1 MAYVAVGSNQLL
13 RGGALAT
20 HFGIGAG
27 HDHAGT
33 AGFGAFSKRIDDR
46 EMGNVF
52 GVGTVDSGDVLQG
65 VEILT
70 PRIWNAAGVG
80 EVVFVHLFDV
90 RGVSAKQIGVA

>member
-1 MAYVAVGSNQLL
+1 MAYVAVGRNQLL
-13 RGGALAT
+13 RGGGLAT

-33 AGFGAFSKRIDDR
+33 AGFGAFSECIDNGK
-46 EMGNVF
+46 MGNVF
-52 GVGTVDSGDVLQG
+52 GIGAVDSGDVLQG

-70 PRIWNAAGVG
+70 PRIGNATGVG

-90 RGVSAKQIGVA
+90 RGVSAKQISVA